1 MGLRILRAIAVMVIA
16 FAIGLAFA
24 PLRAPELRA
33 GPATPVLPVPA
44 PPTRTC
50 GLAVIDAWHAKQPS
64 GWFAYT
70 PLTSVPAFERSG
82 CRAAAQNR
90 LRTSEIVLLV
100 GVFLALFT
108 YANGPLRREHAA

>member
-1 MGLRILRAIAVMVIA
+1 MGLRILRAIAVMVVA

-44 PPTRTC
+44 PPTKAC

-64 GWFAYT
+64 SWFGYT